1 MIQRWFQSIKLQ
13 IYIYSFLPF
22 LPASAPWRKRVQPRK
37 RPRQPS
43 RCKLNYHREGSRR
56 SCAPWPVASSLK
68 ISSLYLSWI
77 IEVISHVSERKP
89 LVAARRGD
97 SVAYV
102 LSRLDCKTRLAET
115 WLLERREKVF
125 LPTSGHV
132 ARGYFTKNRRR
143 AEGEQRGRGRGEFF
157 RRGGP
162 IDERQTG
169 LDENPSP
176 AFQPI
181 TQANFW
187 FSVYPWSR
195 AVTTGMK
202 VSCGGKGELALRA
215 CRAKWKKISW
225 KGGVSSSA
233 RLPVR
238 VLFFF
243 FLFFFFVL
251 SACNWNFSA
260 RRGGKSGSII

>member
-1 MIQRWFQSIKLQ
+1 MRT
-13 IYIYSFLPF
+13 
-22 LPASAPWRKRVQPRK
+22 
-37 RPRQPS
+37 
-43 RCKLNYHREGSRR
+43 
-56 SCAPWPVASSLK
+56 VASSLK

-89 LVAARRGD
+89 LVAGRKGD
-97 SVAYV
+97 SGAFVAYV
-102 LSRLDCKTRLAET
+102 SRLDCKTRRAET
-115 WLLERREKVF
+115 WLLERRKKF
-125 LPTSGHV
+125 STGSRL
-132 ARGYFTKNRRR
+132 ARSAFISRKIEGARRW
-143 AEGEQRGRGRGEFF
+143 AGGRRKFF
-157 RRGGP
+157 RNGP

-215 CRAKWKKISW
+215 CCAKWKKISW
-225 KGGVSSSA
+225 KRGVSSGSTSG
-233 RLPVR
+233 
-238 VLFFF
+238 F
-243 FLFFFFVL
+243 FFFFVL

-260 RRGGKSGSII
+260 RWGGKSGSII

>member
-1 MIQRWFQSIKLQ
+1 M
-13 IYIYSFLPF
+13 
-22 LPASAPWRKRVQPRK
+22 QPRK

-43 RCKLNYHREGSRR
+43 RCKLNYRREGSRR

-89 LVAARRGD
+89 FVAARRGD

-125 LPTSGHV
+125 PPTSGHV

-143 AEGEQRGRGRGEFF
+143 AEGEQRGRGEFF

-169 LDENPSP
+169 LPWKSLPRISTYYASEFLILCVPLVARCYDGHESFMRRKRRARVACMPREMEKNILEGRSFELGSTSG
-176 AFQPI
+176 AGFV
-181 TQANFW
+181 F
-187 FSVYPWSR
+187 FSFYFFSFYRRVIEIFRLVGGER
-195 AVTTGMK
+195 AD
-202 VSCGGKGELALRA
+202 
-215 CRAKWKKISW
+215 
-225 KGGVSSSA
+225 
-233 RLPVR
+233 RLFNSVR
-238 VLFFF
+238 
-243 FLFFFFVL
+243 
-251 SACNWNFSA
+251 
-260 RRGGKSGSII
+260 